1 MIIFLKSFVMFVLF
15 IVLMGCQPVPPK
27 QPIAQDKIEKT
38 LQDSLTQQLIIPV
51 EPPPPLPPRMTLPE
65 ARFEVSVN
73 QVPARAFFLSLVE
86 STPYNVLVHPEVS
99 GNVSLRLKNVNLSQ
113 VLNALR
119 ELYGYDYDIT
129 DTAIYILPAK
139 MRTKLFE
146 VDYLNISRTGFSQ
159 TFVNNGQPSQQ
170 ETTENTTHNRNTST
184 TATPVGS
191 NIGTTQP
198 PSSFWEELTAS
209 IQALVGTESGRNV
222 IVNRQAGTVLVK
234 AMPHEL
240 NEVAKFLRDTQSVV
254 QRQVIIEAKILEVR
268 LNDGFQAGINWALL
282 SNKANHGFL
291 LGQQGGNSRLETPAK
306 LTDLIDTQGQFSPF
320 TSGLDDN
327 PFGGIFSG
335 LLYINNFAAFIELLD
350 SQGTVQVLS
359 SPRIS
364 TLNNQKAVIKVGQD
378 QYFVTEVKENSPLLV
393 GSQYL
398 STNPT
403 VQFTPFFSG
412 IALDVT
418 PQISAHGEV
427 LLHIHPTVSEVS
439 DQQKNLIVYDR
450 RLNIPLA
457 NSSIRESDSII
468 RAQNGQIVV
477 IGGLMQTQT
486 QESLEATPGL
496 GDIPFMGSLFRHSQ
510 QAAVKSELVILLR
523 PIVVNSSQQWNDALA
538 SSAANFAELRRGFH
552 QGSKVEIFGNLGEI
566 KSKVSNAERAA
577 EATANTSAP

>member
-1 MIIFLKSFVMFVLF
+1 MLVLCIAFV
-15 IVLMGCQPVPPK
+15 GCQPVPPK

-38 LQDSLTQQLIIPV
+38 LQESLTQQLTVPV
-51 EPPPPLPPRMTLPE
+51 KSPPPLPPRMSLPE
-65 ARFEVSVN
+65 TRFEVNVN

-129 DTAIYILPAK
+129 DAAIHILPAK

-170 ETTENTTHNRNTST
+170 ETTENTTNNRNTFT
-184 TATPVGS
+184 AATPVGS

-240 NEVAKFLRDTQSVV
+240 NEVAKFLRDTQNVV

-282 SNKANHGFL
+282 SNKANHGLL

-306 LTDLIDTQGQFSPF
+306 LTDLLDSQGQFAPF
-320 TSGLDDN
+320 SNGLDDN

-418 PQISAHGEV
+418 PQISANGEV

-523 PIVVNSSQQWNDALA
+523 PIVVNSTQQWNDALA
-538 SSAANFAELRRGFH
+538 ASAANFAELRRGFH

-566 KSKVSNAERAA
+566 KSKVTPAENAAD
-577 EATANTSAP
+577 TSAKATHP